1 MDQYIKRITAV
12 INTLNAAT
20 VRADQIDAINRINMC
35 TMELRDMIR
44 EMQRAPAE
52 EPAKE
57 EAK

>member
-20 VRADQIDAINRINMC
+20 IRADQIDAINRISMC

-44 EMQRAPAE
+44 EMQSAPAAAHE
-52 EPAKE
+52 KE

>member
-20 VRADQIDAINRINMC
+20 VRADQIDAINRISMC

-44 EMQRAPAE
+44 EMQSAPAE

>member
-1 MDQYIKRITAV
+1 MDQYIKRIIAV

-20 VRADQIDAINRINMC
+20 IRADQIDAINRISMC

-44 EMQRAPAE
+44 EMQNAPAE
-52 EPAKE
+52 EQAKE

>member
-20 VRADQIDAINRINMC
+20 IRADQIDAINRINMC
-35 TMELRDMIR
+35 TMELRDMINV
-44 EMQRAPAE
+44 MKSAPAE
-52 EPAKE
+52 APEKE

>member
-20 VRADQIDAINRINMC
+20 IRADQIDAINRIRMC
-35 TMELRDMIR
+35 TMELHDMIC
-44 EMQRAPAE
+44 EMQSA
-52 EPAKE
+52 PAKE

>member
-20 VRADQIDAINRINMC
+20 VRADQIDAINRISMC

-44 EMQRAPAE
+44 EMQSAPAAAPE
-52 EPAKE
+52 KEVAK
-57 EAK
+57 

>member
-20 VRADQIDAINRINMC
+20 VRADQIDAINRISMC

-44 EMQRAPAE
+44 EMQSAPAAAPE
-52 EPAKE
+52 KE
-57 EAK
+57 EEK

>member
-20 VRADQIDAINRINMC
+20 IRADQIDAINRINMC

-44 EMQRAPAE
+44 EMQSAPAAAPE
-52 EPAKE
+52 KE

>member
-20 VRADQIDAINRINMC
+20 IRADQIDAINRISMC
-35 TMELRDMIR
+35 TMELSDMIR
-44 EMQRAPAE
+44 EMQSAPAAAHE
-52 EPAKE
+52 KE

>member
-20 VRADQIDAINRINMC
+20 IRADQIDAINRISMC

-44 EMQRAPAE
+44 EMQSALA
-52 EPAKE
+52 AKPE
-57 EAK
+57 KEKEK

>member
-20 VRADQIDAINRINMC
+20 IRADQIDAINRISMC

-44 EMQRAPAE
+44 EMQSAPAAALE
-52 EPAKE
+52 KE

>member
-20 VRADQIDAINRINMC
+20 VRADQIDAINRISMC

-44 EMQRAPAE
+44 EMQSAPAAAPE
-52 EPAKE
+52 KE
-57 EAK
+57 ETK

>member
-20 VRADQIDAINRINMC
+20 VRADQIDAINRISMC
-35 TMELRDMIR
+35 TMELRDIIGD
-44 EMQRAPAE
+44 MQSAPAA

>member
-1 MDQYIKRITAV
+1 MEQYIKRITAV

-20 VRADQIDAINRINMC
+20 IRADQIDAINRISMC
-35 TMELRDMIR
+35 TMELRDIIH
-44 EMQRAPAE
+44 EMQSTKTA